1 MRLSCPHAVMR
12 VGTVFAKAV
21 TRVSPRASTF
31 EAACGA

>member
-1 MRLSCPHAVMR
+1 MRLSCPYAVMR
-12 VGTVFAKAV
+12 AGSVFAKAA